1 VTTFDPQ
8 AIVDALA
15 SHAAS
20 LGAFERV
27 NEHEPES
34 PPGLGL
40 TAAVWADYLG
50 PAPSGSGL
58 SATTGLLIMNV
69 RAYSSM
75 NAEPA
80 DAIDPN
86 LLRAVWALMAA
97 YSGDFTLGIV
107 DAAGDPAAWID
118 LLGQTRSRLEARAGY
133 LNQDAHTY
141 RVMTLTVPI
150 VIVDLWTQA
159 P

>member
-15 SHAAS
+15 SHAMA
-20 LGAFERV
+20 LGAFETV
-27 NEHEPES
+27 NGHEPEVA
-34 PPGLGL
+34 PGHGL

-58 SATTGLLIMNV
+58 ATTTGLLIMNV

-75 NAEPA
+75 HAEPA

-86 LLRAVWALMAA
+86 LLRAAWSLLAA

-107 DAAGDPAAWID
+107 NEDGDPAAWVD
-118 LLGQTRSRLEARAGY
+118 LLGQTRTRLESRAGY
-133 LNQDAHTY
+133 LTQDAKTY
-141 RVMTLTVPI
+141 RVMTMVVPI